1 MKSNQVYL
9 GLGSNLGNRQE
20 NLALARQLITVQIGD
35 IVAQSSIYETAAW
48 GLTDQNDFLNQVICI
63 NTEYE
68 ASEVLAKV
76 LAVELSMGRV
86 REIKWGARLI
96 DIDILYYNDAI
107 ITLDNLIV
115 PHPFIQERR
124 FVLAPLAEI
133 APEFVHPQ
141 LKKTNASLL
150 AHCADTSEVIKKQ

>member
-20 NLALARQLITVQIGD
+20 NLALARQLITEQIGD

-68 ASEVLAKV
+68 PSEVLKKV

-96 DIDILYYNDAI
+96 DIDILYYNDAV

-133 APEFVHPQ
+133 APDFVHPQ
-141 LKKTNASLL
+141 LKQTNAALL